1 MTGRRRVVAALAA
14 ATLGL
19 VATGCS
25 GDDDSGSSD
34 ASISMWTFKRTHVTA
49 LEQAAATF
57 KEKTGITVKV
67 EAFTPDDVF
76 TSKIQSAAQTR
87 DLPDVLELH
96 AGGED
101 MRVGGGG
108 LLTDLKGDFDDAKL
122 RRFLPSTREAG
133 RVTDERKAKTE
144 ELANATV
151 GTLYSVP
158 FTAGTFGIVY
168 ASKEKMAAAGLDP
181 DQPPKTWEEFVGYL
195 QATTKVDAK
204 QGGLSLG
211 LKVTQTG
218 FNWIYE
224 QLAFAYLGE
233 DRFEALFAKDT
244 GQGFASPEGIRTL
257 ELYNQLKPYWIPG
270 VTALGIDE
278 ADVAFAQGRS
288 AFNVGGTFTMAFL
301 AQNDVKPENLL
312 TFPIPPATGG
322 KVSDLRLA
330 PLALTGL
337 SVTETSKQREASV
350 KWLEFLTSTEGAGIF
365 AKASLDL
372 PATDL
377 GDQAE
382 ALIGKDLA
390 ALQKFFTG
398 PPESTYDAADRA
410 FRPPDYDEVE
420 VGNPLLRMSPL
431 GEMAPAATGAQLD
444 KVLVAMWQAK

>member
-1 MTGRRRVVAALAA
+1 MTVRRRVMAALAA
-14 ATLGL
+14 
-19 VATGCS
+19 VALSLTAAGCGDDAES
-25 GDDDSGSSD
+25 GD
-34 ASISMWTFKRTHVTA
+34 ASLTMWTFKRTHLAA
-49 LEQAAATF
+49 LEQAATAF
-57 KEKTGITVKV
+57 KDKTGITVKV
-67 EAFTPDDVF
+67 EAYTPDDVF

-108 LLTDLKGDFDDAKL
+108 LLADLKGDFDAAKL
-122 RRFLPSTREAG
+122 DRFLTQTREAG
-133 RVTDERKAKTE
+133 RVTEERKAKIE
-144 ELANATV
+144 ELKNAEV
-151 GTLYSVP
+151 GSLYSIP

-168 ASKEKMAAAGLDP
+168 GNREKMRAAGLNP
-181 DQPPKTWEEFVGYL
+181 DQPPRTWEEFLGYL
-195 QATTKVDAK
+195 QATTKADPK

-233 DRFEALFAKDT
+233 ARFEALFGQQS
-244 GQGFASPEGIRTL
+244 GQGFASPDGIRTL
-257 ELYNQLKPYWIPG
+257 ELYGQLRPYWIPG

-278 ADVAFAQGRS
+278 ADVAFAQGKS

-301 AQNDVKPENLL
+301 AQNNMKPESLV

-337 SVTETSKQREASV
+337 SITSTTTNRDASV
-350 KWLEFLTSTEGAGIF
+350 QWLDFLTSVEGAGMF

-377 GDQAE
+377 GGQAE
-382 ALIGKDLA
+382 ALLGKDLA
-390 ALQKFFTG
+390 ALQKYFTG
-398 PPESTYDAADRA
+398 PRESTYDAGDRA

-420 VGNPLLRMSPL
+420 VGTPLLKRSPL
-431 GEMAPAATGAQLD
+431 GEADPSATGQQLD
-444 KVLVAMWQAK
+444 TVLRAMWQAG

>member
-1 MTGRRRVVAALAA
+1 MAALAA

-19 VATGCS
+19 AAAGCG
-25 GDDDSGSSD
+25 GDDDSGTSD
-34 ASISMWTFKRTHVTA
+34 ATISMWTFKRTHVAA

-108 LLTDLKGDFDDAKL
+108 LLTDLKGDFDEAKL
-122 RRFLPSTREAG
+122 QRFLPSTREAG
-133 RVTDERKAKTE
+133 RVTDERKAKIE

-168 ASKEKMAAAGLDP
+168 ANKDKMAAAGLDP
-181 DQPPKTWEEFVGYL
+181 DTPPKTWEEFLTYL

-218 FNWIYE
+218 FNWVYE
-224 QLAFAYLGE
+224 QLAFAYLGA
-233 DRFEALFAKDT
+233 DRFKALFGQQA
-244 GQGFASPEGIRTL
+244 GQGFASADGIKTL
-257 ELYNQLKPYWIPG
+257 ELYSQLKPYWIPG
-270 VTALGIDE
+270 ASALGIDE
-278 ADVAFAQGRS
+278 ADVAFAQGKS

-301 AQNDVKPENLL
+301 SQNDMKPEKLL
-312 TFPIPPATGG
+312 TFPVPPATGG

-337 SVTETSKQREASV
+337 AVTETSKQREASV
-350 KWLEFLTSTEGAGIF
+350 KWLDFLTGAEGAGIF

-377 GDQAE
+377 GSQAE
-382 ALIGKDLA
+382 TLIGKDLA

-398 PPESTYDAADRA
+398 PPESMYDAADKS

-420 VGNPLLRMSPL
+420 VGNPLLKMSPL
-431 GEMAPAATGAQLD
+431 GEVAPAATGAELD
-444 KVLVAMWQAK
+444 KVLAAMWQSK

>member
-1 MTGRRRVVAALAA
+1 VAALAA

-19 VATGCS
+19 AAAGCS

-34 ASISMWTFKRTHVTA
+34 ATISMWTFKRTHLTA

-122 RRFLPSTREAG
+122 QRFLPSTREAG

-168 ASKEKMAAAGLDP
+168 ANKEKLAAAGLDP
-181 DQPPKTWEEFVGYL
+181 NQPPKTWEQFVGHL
-195 QATTKVDAK
+195 QATTRADAK

-244 GQGFASPEGIRTL
+244 SQGFGSPEGVKTL

-270 VTALGIDE
+270 VSALGIDE
-278 ADVAFAQGRS
+278 ADVAFAQGKS

-301 AQNDVKPENLL
+301 AQNDMKPEDLL

-322 KVSDLRLA
+322 MVTDLRLA

-350 KWLEFLTSTEGAGIF
+350 KWLDFLTSTEGAGIF

-398 PPESTYDAADRA
+398 PPQSMYDAADRA

-431 GEMAPAATGAQLD
+431 GETAPAATGAQLD
-444 KVLVAMWQAK
+444 KVLAAMWQAK